1 MDIATIVGAVPGT
14 SFATAVFN
22 QLFTSHRERKKLGR
36 DAKYLAIRLA
46 VILEQF
52 AIECAERIAA
62 MEMYQSSKGGA
73 GSLFGKLP
81 ELPAYPEEAKW
92 EALDAN
98 LLARALTLKNEL
110 PLSDRAIAF
119 WEDIDRTS
127 IPAECAQQ
135 CGKCGYMAWELAVAI
150 RAKYGFPPFDPRRT
164 SWDLV
169 QALRTQHDDALR
181 RARERAA

>member
-73 GSLFGKLP
+73 GSLFGNSAP
-81 ELPAYPEEAKW
+81 V
-92 EALDAN
+92 
-98 LLARALTLKNEL
+98 ARV
-110 PLSDRAIAF
+110 S
-119 WEDIDRTS
+119 
-127 IPAECAQQ
+127 
-135 CGKCGYMAWELAVAI
+135 
-150 RAKYGFPPFDPRRT
+150 
-164 SWDLV
+164 
-169 QALRTQHDDALR
+169 
-181 RARERAA
+181 